1 MAHQVSGSF
10 HWELI
15 IKKVVIGDYF
25 STFRPQ
31 VLSALIDTGTTI
43 LIMHT
48 RDLEFFQTEVCR
60 YVEKKLSGPSCTPF
74 AYGYMRIEG
83 CTSDVYET
91 LPLFHMQLGSYM
103 YTLNPQQYMDRLVD
117 RDICVF
123 AIYGQSEKRWVLGS
137 PFLNDYY

>member
-1 MAHQVSGSF
+1 MFYSEEANKIVAHQVSGSF

-48 RDLEFFQTEVCR
+48 RDLEFFQTEVCK
-60 YVEKKLSGPSCTPF
+60 YVEKKLSGTGASCTPF
-74 AYGYMRIEG
+74 AYGYMRIQG
-83 CTSDVYET
+83 CT
-91 LPLFHMQLGSYM
+91 
-103 YTLNPQQYMDRLVD
+103 
-117 RDICVF
+117 
-123 AIYGQSEKRWVLGS
+123 
-137 PFLNDYY
+137 